1 MSLEI
6 QLKLFATLAKYTPPD
21 PDHFPIEEGETAAQV
36 LERLNVPL
44 KEVKLVFIDGVRK
57 DLDWALNGGERV
69 GIFPPV
75 GGG

>member
-1 MSLEI
+1 MALEI
-6 QLKLFATLAKYTPPD
+6 QLKLFATLAKFQPSD
-21 PDHFPIEEGETAAQV
+21 PDHTPITEGESVTQI
-36 LERLNVPL
+36 LERLGVPV

-57 DLDWALNGGERV
+57 ELSHVLKGGERV

>member
-1 MSLEI
+1 MPRKI
-6 QLKLFATLAKYTPPD
+6 QLKLFATLTKYLPAD
-21 PDHFPIEEGETAAQV
+21 SDHISIIPGETVAQV
-36 LERLNVPL
+36 LEKLGVPL

-57 DLDWALNGGERV
+57 ELSHALSGGERV